1 MLLLRSL
8 KVKNEEFDELIA
20 SIQEAGQIQRGEIE
34 ASRRY
39 EFAEPNIQAIREKL
53 GFSQAKFA
61 ELIGVNRR
69 TLQLWEQ
76 GQHRPTGSAKVLLK
90 LVQTAPE
97 WVVQNLQ
104 ANHA

>member
-61 ELIGVNRR
+61 DLIGVNRR

-76 GQHRPTGSAKVLLK
+76 GHHRPTGSAKVLLK